1 MLVNHAMIAQNRT
14 AVGPGKTRNLRHAID
29 LLGQGEDFLL
39 QRRAFMVPVH
49 AVPCVQF
56 DGGTAGHHLILL
68 VVR

>member
-1 MLVNHAMIAQNRT
+1 MIAQNRT

-39 QRRAFMVPVH
+39 QSRAFMVPVH
-49 AVPCVQF
+49 AVPRVQF
-56 DGGTAGHHLILL
+56 DRGTAGRHLILL